1 MRTRERT
8 ERIRVM
14 RVITRMNVGGPALQ
28 ASVLMRGLDPERFDQ
43 RLYTGAVGP
52 DEADYL
58 DLRAPDVTPH
68 RMATLGRSVRPAD
81 DVRAVAA
88 LVAEMRRFRPHIV
101 HTHMAKAGLLGRTAA
116 VAAHVPA
123 RVHTYHGHL
132 LYGYFSPTRTRLV
145 AATER
150 MSALVCDR
158 LVAVGTRVRDELVEA
173 GIGRRD
179 QYVVVPPGTA
189 LGPLPDRAFA
199 RAVLG
204 VPGEGPVVAFVGRLT
219 RVKRP
224 DRLVSVAREL
234 RRLVPGVRFVVCGG
248 GDAAGEIEAAAE
260 EFGDVMRPT
269 GWRSDTETVYA
280 AADLVLLTSDNE
292 GMPVS
297 LIEAGLAG
305 VPVVATNVG
314 SVGEV
319 VQDGVTGLLGPCD
332 AGELAGRAARILL
345 DEPLRRE
352 MGLRARAW
360 TEPRFG
366 PDRLVSDMAGI
377 YTSIARER
385 GWWSVP
391 EQQRDQQEAR

>member
-1 MRTRERT
+1 VSGA

-28 ASVLMRGLDPERFDQ
+28 AGVLMRGLDPERFDQ
-43 RLYTGAVGP
+43 RLYTGLVEPG
-52 DEADYL
+52 EADYL
-58 DLRAPDVTPH
+58 DLRDTGIEAH

-81 DVRAVAA
+81 DARAVAS

-101 HTHMAKAGLLGRTAA
+101 HTHLAKAGFLGRTAA
-116 VAAHVPA
+116 VLARVPS
-123 RVHTYHGHL
+123 RVHTFHGHL
-132 LYGYFSPTRTRLV
+132 LYGYFSPAKTRLV
-145 AATER
+145 VAAER
-150 MSALVCDR
+150 AAARRCDR
-158 LVAVGTRVRDELVEA
+158 LVAVGSRVRDELVAA
-173 GIGRRD
+173 GVGRLH
-179 QYVVVPPGTA
+179 QYAVVPPGTA
-189 LGPLPDRAFA
+189 LRPLPDRAAA
-199 RAVLG
+199 RLALG
-204 VPGEGPVVAFVGRLT
+204 VPGEEPVVAFVGRLT

-248 GDAAGEIEAAAE
+248 GDAAGEVAAAAG
-260 EFGDVMRPT
+260 EFGAALRSV
-269 GWRSDTETVYA
+269 GWRPDVETVYA

-305 VPVVATNVG
+305 VPVVATKVG

-332 AGELAGRAARILL
+332 AVELAARAARLL
-345 DEPLRRE
+345 TDEPLRRE

-360 TEPRFG
+360 TEQRFG
-366 PDRLVSDMAGI
+366 PDRLASDVGAI
-377 YTSIARER
+377 YTSIAEER
-385 GWWSVP
+385 GWWP
-391 EQQRDQQEAR
+391 AREKEEAR